1 MIGREVTIKGG
12 ARRIIPTFKPVTL
25 CLLAMG
31 LQDRLAGIDTHSK
44 HDALTRAVFPG
55 VDALTGVGTKS
66 TGINLE
72 SLVSLKPDLV
82 ILYSQKDALSLAK
95 RLDRMNI
102 SSMVILPETLDSIQ
116 RAMMLIAKAAG
127 APERAEKSIAAM
139 DRVMSLVNTR
149 TQGIPEA
156 EKKRAY
162 FASKINFFSTAAGNM
177 LQDTMLSKAGMIN
190 VSHGLTGYFQNI
202 SPEQFMAWDPD
213 IIFLSKGLKSRLG
226 EIFSNPVMQQ
236 VGAISGNHLYRFPS
250 NLAPWDFPSPLSALG
265 TLWVACRAYPDRF
278 VDIDLMA
285 EIDRFHAE
293 LFGRTFT
300 EMGGHLE
307 DTVTVQNEIK
317 KIKRDQNHHTQ
328 IKAKNEA

>member
-1 MIGREVTIKGG
+1 MAGREVALQGD

-31 LQDRLAGIDTHSK
+31 LQDRLVGIDTHSK
-44 HDALTRAVFPG
+44 HDALTRAVFPE
-55 VDALTGVGTKS
+55 VDALIGVGTKS

-72 SLVSLKPDLV
+72 TLVSLKPDLV
-82 ILYSQKDALSLAK
+82 ILYAQKDGLSLAK
-95 RLDRMNI
+95 RLEKMKI
-102 SSMVILPETLDSIQ
+102 PSMVILPETLDSIQ
-116 RAMMLIAKAAG
+116 RSMMLIAKAAG

-139 DRVMSLVNTR
+139 DRVMALVADR

-162 FASKINFFSTAAGNM
+162 FASKMNFFSTAAGNM
-177 LQDTMLSKAGMIN
+177 LQDTMFSKAGMIN

-202 SPEQFMAWDPD
+202 SPEQFMEWNPD
-213 IIFLSKGLKSRLG
+213 IVFLSKGLKSRLG
-226 EIFSNPVMQQ
+226 ETLSNPVLQQ
-236 VGAISGNHLYRFPS
+236 VGAISGNHLHRFPS
-250 NLAPWDFPSPLSALG
+250 NLAPWDFPSPLSALA

-278 VDIDLMA
+278 IDIDLMA

-300 EMGGHLE
+300 KMGGRLN
-307 DTVTVQNEIK
+307 DTVKIQNS
-317 KIKRDQNHHTQ
+317 TT
-328 IKAKNEA
+328 KAADDA